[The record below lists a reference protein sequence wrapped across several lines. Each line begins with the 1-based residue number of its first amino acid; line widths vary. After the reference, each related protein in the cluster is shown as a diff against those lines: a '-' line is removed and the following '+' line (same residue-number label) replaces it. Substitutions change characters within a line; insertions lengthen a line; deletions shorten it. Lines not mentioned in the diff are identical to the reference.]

1 MLHDTVVPMGVNA
14 NVGIF
19 RETEI
24 NDAAEYTVSI
34 RKTGNTVDY
43 MIWLFIIKLLAL
55 SYSQVHSKYPPMVWN
70 AT

>member
-1 MLHDTVVPMGVNA
+1 M
-14 NVGIF
+14 
-19 RETEI
+19 
-24 NDAAEYTVSI
+24 SI

-43 MIWLFIIKLLAL
+43 MIWLFIIKPLAL

>member
-1 MLHDTVVPMGVNA
+1 MLHDTVVQMGVNA

-34 RKTGNTVDY
+34 RKTD
-43 MIWLFIIKLLAL
+43 
-55 SYSQVHSKYPPMVWN
+55 N
-70 AT
+70 AIRWTT